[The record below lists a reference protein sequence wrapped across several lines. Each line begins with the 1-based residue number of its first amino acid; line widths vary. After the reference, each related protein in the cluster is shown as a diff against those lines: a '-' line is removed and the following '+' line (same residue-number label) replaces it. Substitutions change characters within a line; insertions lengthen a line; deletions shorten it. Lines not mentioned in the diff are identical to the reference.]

1 MGKEF
6 VKECPRPSRRRYCPA
21 RRRGQYGPAT
31 LRKFWVHHSLPG
43 DEIKKITMA
52 ELIIQTEKIKNNIR
66 YLSDYLKEHD
76 IYWALVTKVFSGD
89 KEFLKNILSDDVIN
103 KINSIGDSRLTSL
116 RNLRAV
122 NPNMRTIYIKPPA
135 ETYADEVV
143 QYADI
148 SLNSSLS
155 TIQAL
160 NKAAEKRGKVHQVI
174 IMIEM
179 GELREG
185 VNREDLISF
194 YEKVFNLPYID
205 VIGIGSNLGC
215 MYGVEPTYDK
225 LLQLSLYKE
234 LISTKFNKNLELI
247 SGGSS
252 ITLPLVENGVVPKDI
267 NHFRIGEAAF
277 FGISPLDNQ
286 PFKELKTDIFEF
298 NANIIELEYKKIVP
312 DGIIGDANI
321 GHTVDFDEKK
331 QEVKSYKA
339 IVDFGLLDVDH
350 HDIEFIDDNL
360 NFVGITSDMLVI
372 DIGNNKDENK
382 YRVGNTIGFIPN
394 YMAVARLLNSKFID
408 KKYQ

>member
-1 MGKEF
+1 
-6 VKECPRPSRRRYCPA
+6 
-21 RRRGQYGPAT
+21 
-31 LRKFWVHHSLPG
+31 
-43 DEIKKITMA
+43 MA
-52 ELIIQTEKIKNNIR
+52 ELIIQTEKIQNNIR

-122 NPNMRTIYIKPPA
+122 TPNMRTIYIKPPA

-234 LISTKFNKNLELI
+234 LISARFNKKLKFI

-252 ITLPLVENGVVPKDI
+252 ITLPLIEQGKIPPNI

-277 FGISPLDNQ
+277 FGVSPLKNER
-286 PFKELKTDIFEF
+286 FKELSTDTFEF
-298 NANIIELEYKKIVP
+298 RANIIELEKKKIVP
-312 DGIIGDANI
+312 DGVLSDANI
-321 GHTVDFDEKK
+321 GHTANFSDRDIHTTRT
-331 QEVKSYKA
+331 KA
-339 IVDFGLLDVDH
+339 ILDFGMLDVDKE
-350 HDIEFIDDNL
+350 DIEALDPDIR
-360 NFVGITSDMLVI
+360 FVGITSDMMVI
-372 DIGNNKDENK
+372 DIGSNKTKEGAKK
-382 YRVGNTIGFIPN
+382 YRVGDQVVFKPN

-408 KKYQ
+408 KRFL